1 MGMPTARQISS
12 VDTLERMVTY
22 ATGETDSFD
31 VLKRSDLFA
40 LAGRLGVNPSVKQS
54 NVELLSAI
62 NGSVNGGANGANKPA
77 NEPAKIATKTA
88 ERPDVLA
95 VNKPTNKPANDK
107 PVGQLE
113 TLIRD
118 IASGAVGVDESAVQS
133 LIDRALEPIRS
144 ALDEVT
150 RPVEIHVAESGH
162 VSVLPDQHHEILPT
176 VVKVLAAR
184 EHVMLVGPAGSGKS
198 TIGEQAA
205 SALGRDCRAISV
217 GPADSRTLFF
227 GYMDAQGRYV
237 STVVREMFEN
247 GGVLIIDEIDSGH
260 PSVIKSLNMLL
271 ANGQCQFPDGMV
283 ARHRDFIV
291 VATANTFGNGAD
303 RQYVSGQ
310 QLDKSTLNRFM
321 VKECNYDED
330 LEMKLAVAASPSH
343 GADWCKQVRV
353 WRKRADEKRL
363 PIIIS
368 PRASISGARL
378 LEAGLDK
385 ETVKGLT
392 IFTGLNQEAVTTL
405 TTVAS

>member
-31 VLKRSDLFA
+31 VLKRSDLMV

-54 NVELLSAI
+54 NIELLSAI

-77 NEPAKIATKTA
+77 KIATKTA

-95 VNKPTNKPANDK
+95 VNKPANKPANDK

-205 SALGRDCRAISV
+205 SALGIDCRAISV

-227 GYMDAQGRYV
+227 GYMDAHGRYV

-378 LEAGLDK
+378 LEAGLDS

>member
-31 VLKRSDLFA
+31 VLKRSDLMA

-62 NGSVNGGANGANKPA
+62 NGRANGGANGANK
-77 NEPAKIATKTA
+77 PAKIATKTA

-144 ALDEVT
+144 ALDEVI
-150 RPVEIHVAESGH
+150 RPVEVHIAERNHVGN
-162 VSVLPDQHHEILPT
+162 LPT
-176 VVKVLAAR
+176 LHHQVVPTVIQAVECGL
-184 EHVMLVGPAGSGKS
+184 HVMLVGPAGSGKS
-198 TIGEQAA
+198 TVGYNVAE
-205 SALGRDCRAISV
+205 ALDLECRAVSV
-217 GPADSRTLFF
+217 GPADNRSLFF

-247 GGVLIIDEIDSGH
+247 GGVLIIDEIDNGN
-260 PSVIKSLNMLL
+260 PAVISVLNMML
-271 ANGQCQFPDGMV
+271 AGEACHFPDGMV
-283 ARHRDFIV
+283 TKHDQFICI
-291 VATANTFGNGAD
+291 ATANTWGNGSD
-303 RQYVSGQ
+303 RQYVGRQS
-310 QLDKSTLNRFM
+310 LDAATLNRLT
-321 VKECNYDED
+321 VQIEVNYDEKMERTLAISESPD
-330 LEMKLAVAASPSH
+330 HGMKWLEAIA
-343 GADWCKQVRV
+343 Q
-353 WRKRADEKRL
+353 WRERAQNARL

-368 PRASISGARL
+368 PRQTIAGSRL
-378 LEAGLDK
+378 LQAGMGFNEVRDI
-385 ETVKGLT
+385 TV
-392 IFTGLNQEAVTTL
+392 FAGLNQEAITTL
-405 TTVAS
+405 TTVRS

>member
-1 MGMPTARQISS
+1 MGMPEARQISS
-12 VDTLERMVTY
+12 VDTLERLVTY
-22 ATGETDSFD
+22 ATGEVDSFD

-62 NGSVNGGANGANKPA
+62 NGSVNGGAN
-77 NEPAKIATKTA
+77 EPAKTATKTA
-88 ERPDVLA
+88 EMVKEMADGRPDVLA
-95 VNKPTNKPANDK
+95 TNKPETNK

-150 RPVEIHVAESGH
+150 RPVNIVIPEREHVAT
-162 VSVLPDQHHEILPT
+162 LPDRHHEILPT
-176 VVKVLAAR
+176 VLQVLGQR
-184 EHVMLVGPAGSGKS
+184 LHVMLVGPAGSGKS

-205 SALGRDCRAISV
+205 EALGLDCKAISV

-227 GYMDAQGRYV
+227 GYMDAHGRYV
-237 STVVREMFEN
+237 STVVREMYEY
-247 GGVLIIDEIDSGH
+247 GGVLIVDEIDNGH
-260 PSVIKSLNMLL
+260 PAVVTALNMLL
-271 ANGQCQFPDGMV
+271 ANGRCQFPDGMV
-283 ARHRDFIV
+283 DRHADFMV
-291 VATANTFGNGAD
+291 VSTANTFGKGAD
-303 RQYVSGQ
+303 RRYVGRQ
-310 QLDKSTLNRFM
+310 ALDAATLDRFCQT
-321 VKECNYDED
+321 ECNYDEA
-330 LEMKLAVAASPSH
+330 LEMALAVAESAKF
-343 GADWCKQVRV
+343 GAEWCQQVQQ

-378 LEAGLDK
+378 LEAGLDS

-405 TTVAS
+405 TTVSS